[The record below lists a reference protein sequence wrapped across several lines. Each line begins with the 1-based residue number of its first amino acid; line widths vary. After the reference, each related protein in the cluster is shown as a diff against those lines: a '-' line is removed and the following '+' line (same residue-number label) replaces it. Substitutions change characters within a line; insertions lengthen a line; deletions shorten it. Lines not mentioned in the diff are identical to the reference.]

1 VGRVAADARDLGLLR
16 LADQADAVLA
26 AAEPL
31 RIGGPGGRL
40 SPREMEVL
48 YLLAGGASNTGI
60 AARLVLSVN
69 TVERHV
75 RNVYTK
81 LGVANRAEAA
91 TLAARLEPGR
101 SGDRR
106 SGALGN
112 RA

>member
-1 VGRVAADARDLGLLR
+1 L
-16 LADQADAVLA
+16 LA
-26 AAEPL
+26 AAGPP
-31 RIGGPGGRL
+31 RIGGPGGQL
-40 SPREMEVL
+40 SAREVEVL
-48 YLLAGGASNTGI
+48 RLLADGVSNAGI

-91 TLAARLEPGR
+91 AIAARHEVGQGANGR
-101 SGDRR
+101 SA
-106 SGALGN
+106 ALGE